1 MLHGLEAVPATTV
14 SRIGPTAPAALSKS
28 IPIRDGTAVFSSGL
42 DPRIDQNY
50 SIFPIPVLQK
60 IL

>member
-1 MLHGLEAVPATTV
+1 MLYGFKAVPAMAV
-14 SRIGPTAPAALSKS
+14 QCLVPLAPSALSKS
-28 IPIRDGTAVFSSGL
+28 IPIRSETEVFPSGL
-42 DPRIDQNY
+42 DPRVDQNY